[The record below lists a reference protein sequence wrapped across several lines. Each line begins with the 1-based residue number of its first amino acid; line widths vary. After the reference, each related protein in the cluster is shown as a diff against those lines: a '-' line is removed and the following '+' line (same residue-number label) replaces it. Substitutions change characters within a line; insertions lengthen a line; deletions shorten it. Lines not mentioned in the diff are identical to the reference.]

1 MRTRSTESHLHDPRK
16 NGAWR
21 WGLFVGL
28 VVVFGFIASLIVPRI
43 TLSGAL
49 GPAGQEES
57 SASVQI
63 GLTGAPSS
71 LDPRTNTAAARIL
84 LTNVYQG
91 LTQLNAKNQPIP
103 CLAQSWTIS
112 PDGKTYTFH
121 LKGNQK
127 FSTGKTVTSQ
137 DVVTSLSTLARINRA
152 AFNQFSSLAHVSNPT
167 RSTVIMQLTTPDPA
181 LLWKLA
187 TPLGM
192 VMDFSP
198 STTFSP
204 DRFPAG
210 SGPYALST
218 ISTDSGHKTIR
229 LQYNPSYT
237 GADGN
242 HAHVGTVT
250 FTYFPSQEAE
260 VKAYKSGSV
269 QAALDIGPDQ
279 YRSAK
284 KDHTLAN
291 QLVVGPT
298 TTQAVIAFNGADN
311 SLMSDK
317 RLRQTQRMI
326 MNRSDAIRAVAGLGT
341 ELGGPIGTLDPGYE
355 NLTRQFPVDLNQ
367 GIRLQSYYLQRAR
380 HWKIAVSSDFP
391 QSVIDSLSASE
402 KAASD
407 TLTPVRLNSQQW
419 AQQITNSK
427 DGKMQMDMAAWID
440 HGSHTAQQW
449 FSGTQW
455 WMTDNP
461 TADRDYHT
469 AITSANTTDY
479 ESGIK
484 KAARTLVV
492 DQPATWLYQLK
503 TASLWKSDLT
513 GIPTSRID
521 DWVDLTHLSEQD

>member
-1 MRTRSTESHLHDPRK
+1 
-16 NGAWR
+16 
-21 WGLFVGL
+21 
-28 VVVFGFIASLIVPRI
+28 
-43 TLSGAL
+43 
-49 GPAGQEES
+49 
-57 SASVQI
+57 
-63 GLTGAPSS
+63 
-71 LDPRTNTAAARIL
+71 
-84 LTNVYQG
+84 
-91 LTQLNAKNQPIP
+91 
-103 CLAQSWTIS
+103 
-112 PDGKTYTFH
+112 
-121 LKGNQK
+121 
-127 FSTGKTVTSQ
+127 
-137 DVVTSLSTLARINRA
+137 
-152 AFNQFSSLAHVSNPT
+152 
-167 RSTVIMQLTTPDPA
+167 
-181 LLWKLA
+181 
-187 TPLGM
+187 
-192 VMDFSP
+192 
-198 STTFSP
+198 
-204 DRFPAG
+204 
-210 SGPYALST
+210 
-218 ISTDSGHKTIR
+218 
-229 LQYNPSYT
+229 
-237 GADGN
+237 
-242 HAHVGTVT
+242 
-250 FTYFPSQEAE
+250 
-260 VKAYKSGSV
+260 
-269 QAALDIGPDQ
+269 
-279 YRSAK
+279 
-284 KDHTLAN
+284 
-291 QLVVGPT
+291 
-298 TTQAVIAFNGADN
+298 
-311 SLMSDK
+311 
-317 RLRQTQRMI
+317 